1 MNTEDLYRCDQCE
14 KYFPEDQ
21 MTATGGDEIY
31 CQKCWP
37 EKVEEAEETT
47 KEIRDILA
55 EERSSYMFKTN
66 MTTCERCGLTGLDP
80 DELSANSKGKMWC
93 NICWEQIEDFKERKK
108 MEN

>member
-1 MNTEDLYRCDQCE
+1 MTKKFKCDQCE
-14 KYFPEDQ
+14 KYFSEDQ

-66 MTTCERCGLTGLDP
+66 RRSP
-80 DELSANSKGKMWC
+80 N
-93 NICWEQIEDFKERKK
+93 
-108 MEN
+108 ENKA